1 MTDSPRRDE
10 PTQRLDGRQAGYSG
24 YSDPA
29 YAAQPPYGTR
39 PTEALPAYPAYGS
52 DRPTYG
58 NDQPAYGYDQSV
70 GQYGQYGSGPY
81 GGPPPP
87 PGSGEPPE
95 PPGTPRWLWIVA
107 AIAVVT
113 VIGLV
118 IALVIVNSSQQQTVV
133 APVPTLA
140 DPGAGE
146 PSISTA
152 PPTTTRRPTT
162 TSRPAVPPTT
172 TAPPVPGGSGIPG
185 VTEAVTYNVT
195 GEGRVI
201 NITYVDNGGVLQ
213 TEFNVLL
220 PWSKTVN
227 LAEPAKQS
235 ASVSIINVGRQVNC
249 SITVAGAQIQ
259 QRNGS
264 GLTICS
270 PIG

>member
-10 PTQRLDGRQAGYSG
+10 PTQRLDGGRSGYSG

-29 YAAQPPYGTR
+29 YSGQPPYGLG
-39 PTEALPAYPAYGS
+39 PTEQL
-52 DRPTYG
+52 PTY
-58 NDQPAYGYDQSV
+58 PAYGYDQ
-70 GQYGQYGSGPY
+70 YG
-81 GGPPPP
+81 GGPPPGAP
-87 PGSGEPPE
+87 PPPPE

-107 AIAVVT
+107 AVAVVT

-140 DPGAGE
+140 E
-146 PSISTA
+146 PSGAEPTVSSP

-162 TSRPAVPPTT
+162 TSRPAPTTT
-172 TAPPVPGGSGIPG
+172 TAPSVPGGSATPG
-185 VTEAVTYNVT
+185 ASETVTYTVG
-195 GEGRVI
+195 GEGRAI
-201 NITYVDNGGVLQ
+201 NVTYVDDGGVLQ
-213 TEFNVLL
+213 TEFNVVL

-227 LAEPAKQS
+227 LAQPAKQS
-235 ASVSIINVGRQVNC
+235 ASVTIVNVGRQVNC
-249 SITVAGAQIQ
+249 SISIDGAQVQ
-259 QRNGS
+259 QRTGS

>member
-1 MTDSPRRDE
+1 MTESPRRDE
-10 PTQRLDGRQAGYSG
+10 PTQRLSGGNSGYSG
-24 YSDPA
+24 YNDPA

-39 PTEALPAYPAYGS
+39 PTEPMPAYPAYG
-52 DRPTYG
+52 
-58 NDQPAYGYDQSV
+58 YDPSS
-70 GQYGQYGSGPY
+70 GQYGGGPYGGSPY
-81 GGPPPP
+81 GGPPPYA
-87 PGSGEPPE
+87 GGEPPE

-113 VIGLV
+113 VIGLI

-133 APVPTLA
+133 APVPTLS
-140 DPGAGE
+140 DPSVTE
-146 PSISTA
+146 PTVSST

-162 TSRPAVPPTT
+162 TTRPVVPST
-172 TAPPVPGGSGIPG
+172 TAPSAPGGSATPG
-185 VTEAVTYNVT
+185 VTETVTYDVS
-195 GEGRVI
+195 GPGRAI

-220 PWSKTVN
+220 PWTKTVD
-227 LAEPAKQS
+227 LAQPAKNS

-249 SITVAGAQIQ
+249 SITIAGAQIQ
-259 QRNGS
+259 QRKGS

>member
-1 MTDSPRRDE
+1 MTESPRRDE
-10 PTQRLDGRQAGYSG
+10 PTQRLDGGHSG

-29 YAAQPPYGTR
+29 YAGQYPQGTR
-39 PTEALPAYPAYGS
+39 PTEPLPAYPAYG
-52 DRPTYG
+52 
-58 NDQPAYGYDQSV
+58 YDQ
-70 GQYGQYGSGPY
+70 YAAGPY
-81 GGPPPP
+81 GGGPYGAPPPP
-87 PGSGEPPE
+87 DGPPPE

-107 AIAVVT
+107 AVAVVT

-133 APVPTLA
+133 APVPTLS
-140 DPGAGE
+140 DPGPTE
-146 PSISTA
+146 PTVTT

-172 TAPPVPGGSGIPG
+172 APSAPGGTGTPG
-185 VTEAVTYNVT
+185 VTETVTYNVT
-195 GEGRVI
+195 GEGRAI
-201 NITYVDNGGVLQ
+201 NVTYVDNGGVLQ

-220 PWSKTVN
+220 PWSKTVD

-235 ASVSIINVGRQVNC
+235 ASVSIINVGREVNC
-249 SITVAGAQIQ
+249 SITIDGAQVQ
-259 QRNGS
+259 QRTGS

>member
-10 PTQRLDGRQAGYSG
+10 PTQRLDGGHSGYSG

-29 YAAQPPYGTR
+29 YSGHPPYGVP
-39 PTEALPAYPAYGS
+39 PTEQLPAYPAYG
-52 DRPTYG
+52 
-58 NDQPAYGYDQSV
+58 YDQ
-70 GQYGQYGSGPY
+70 YGGGSY

-87 PGSGEPPE
+87 PGAPPPE

-107 AIAVVT
+107 AVAVVT

-133 APVPTLA
+133 APVPTLS
-140 DPGAGE
+140 E
-146 PSISTA
+146 PSIAEPTLSTA

-162 TSRPAVPPTT
+162 TSRPAPTT
-172 TAPPVPGGSGIPG
+172 TTTPSVPGGSTVPG
-185 VTEAVTYNVT
+185 ATESVTYNVT
-195 GEGRVI
+195 GEGRAI
-201 NITYVDNGGVLQ
+201 NVTYVDDGGVLQ

-227 LAEPAKQS
+227 LAQPAKRS
-235 ASVSIINVGRQVNC
+235 ASVTIINVGREVNC
-249 SITVAGAQIQ
+249 SISIDGAEIQ
-259 QRNGS
+259 QRTGS

>member
-10 PTQRLDGRQAGYSG
+10 PTRRLDGGHSGYSG

-29 YAAQPPYGTR
+29 YSGQ
-39 PTEALPAYPAYGS
+39 PAYGVH
-52 DRPTYG
+52 PTEQLPVY
-58 NDQPAYGYDQSV
+58 PSYGYDQST
-70 GQYGQYGSGPY
+70 GQYGGGPY

-87 PGSGEPPE
+87 PGAPPPE

-107 AIAVVT
+107 AVAVVT

-133 APVPTLA
+133 APVPTLSESN
-140 DPGAGE
+140 GAE
-146 PSISTA
+146 PTLSTS

-162 TSRPAVPPTT
+162 TSRPAPTTT
-172 TAPPVPGGSGIPG
+172 TAPSAPGGPATPG
-185 VTEAVTYNVT
+185 ATETVTYTVD
-195 GEGRVI
+195 GEGRAI
-201 NITYVDNGGVLQ
+201 NVTYVDDGGVLQ
-213 TEFNVLL
+213 TEFNVVL

-227 LAEPAKQS
+227 LAQPAKQS
-235 ASVSIINVGRQVNC
+235 ASVTIINVGRQVNC
-249 SITVAGAQIQ
+249 SISIDGAQV
-259 QRNGS
+259 QRRTGS

>member
-10 PTQRLDGRQAGYSG
+10 PTQRLDGGQAGYSG

-29 YAAQPPYGTR
+29 YAAQSPYGTR
-39 PTEALPAYPAYGS
+39 PTEALPAYPAY
-52 DRPTYG
+52 
-58 NDQPAYGYDQSV
+58 DQPAYGYDQSV

-87 PGSGEPPE
+87 PGGGEPPE

-118 IALVIVNSSQQQTVV
+118 IALVIVNSSQQETVV

-140 DPGAGE
+140 DPGAAE
-146 PSISTA
+146 PTISTA
-152 PPTTTRRPTT
+152 PPTTTRRPTTT

-185 VTEAVTYNVT
+185 VTESVTYNVT
-195 GEGRVI
+195 GQGRVI

-220 PWSKTVN
+220 PWSKTVD

-235 ASVSIINVGRQVNC
+235 ASVSIINVGRQVDC

-259 QRNGS
+259 QRTGS

>member
-10 PTQRLDGRQAGYSG
+10 PTQRLDGGHSGYSG
-24 YSDPA
+24 YPDPA
-29 YAAQPPYGTR
+29 YSGQPPYGVH
-39 PTEALPAYPAYGS
+39 PTEKLPAYPAYG
-52 DRPTYG
+52 
-58 NDQPAYGYDQSV
+58 YDQ
-70 GQYGQYGSGPY
+70 YGGGSY

-87 PGSGEPPE
+87 PGAPPPE

-107 AIAVVT
+107 AVAVVT

-133 APVPTLA
+133 APVPTLS
-140 DPGAGE
+140 E
-146 PSISTA
+146 PSIGEPTLSTA

-162 TSRPAVPPTT
+162 TSRPAPTT
-172 TAPPVPGGSGIPG
+172 TTTPSVPGGSAVPG
-185 VTEAVTYNVT
+185 ATESVTYNVT
-195 GEGRVI
+195 GEGRAI
-201 NITYVDNGGVLQ
+201 NVTYVDDGGVLQ

-227 LAEPAKQS
+227 LAQPAKRS
-235 ASVSIINVGRQVNC
+235 ASVTIINVGREVNC
-249 SITVAGAQIQ
+249 SISIDGAEIQ
-259 QRNGS
+259 QRTGS

>member
-10 PTQRLDGRQAGYSG
+10 PTQRLDGGHSGYSG

-29 YAAQPPYGTR
+29 YSGQPPYGVR
-39 PTEALPAYPAYGS
+39 PTGQLPSY
-52 DRPTYG
+52 
-58 NDQPAYGYDQSV
+58 PAYGYDQ
-70 GQYGQYGSGPY
+70 YGGGSY

-87 PGSGEPPE
+87 PGAPPPE

-107 AIAVVT
+107 AVAVVT

-133 APVPTLA
+133 APVPTLS
-140 DPGAGE
+140 E
-146 PSISTA
+146 PSIAEPTLSTG

-162 TSRPAVPPTT
+162 TSRPAPTTT
-172 TAPPVPGGSGIPG
+172 TAPSVPGGSTVPG
-185 VTEAVTYNVT
+185 ATESVTYNVT
-195 GEGRVI
+195 GEGRAI
-201 NITYVDNGGVLQ
+201 NVTYVDDGGVLQ

-227 LAEPAKQS
+227 LAQPAKRS
-235 ASVSIINVGRQVNC
+235 ASVTIINVGREVNC
-249 SITVAGAQIQ
+249 SISIDGAEIQ
-259 QRNGS
+259 QRTGS

>member
-10 PTQRLDGRQAGYSG
+10 PTQRFDGGHSGHPG

-29 YAAQPPYGTR
+29 YASQYPYGTR
-39 PTEALPAYPAYGS
+39 PTEPMPAYPAYGY
-52 DRPTYG
+52 D
-58 NDQPAYGYDQSV
+58 PAT
-70 GQYGQYGSGPY
+70 GQYAGGPY

-87 PGSGEPPE
+87 PGGGEPPE
-95 PPGTPRWLWIVA
+95 PPGTPRWLWIAA

-133 APVPTLA
+133 APVPTLSENNA
-140 DPGAGE
+140 TE
-146 PSISTA
+146 PTLSTTA
-152 PPTTTRRPTT
+152 PTTTRRPST
-162 TSRPAVPPTT
+162 TSRPAPATT
-172 TAPPVPGGSGIPG
+172 TAPSTTGGSSAPG
-185 VTEAVTYNVT
+185 VTETVTYTVT
-195 GEGRVI
+195 GEGRAI
-201 NITYVDNGGVLQ
+201 NVTYVDDGGVLQ

-227 LAEPAKQS
+227 LAQPAKQS
-235 ASVSIINVGRQVNC
+235 ASVTIINVGRTVNC
-249 SITVAGAQIQ
+249 SISIDGAQVQ
-259 QRNGS
+259 QRTGS

>member
-10 PTQRLDGRQAGYSG
+10 PTQRLDGGHSGYSG

-29 YAAQPPYGTR
+29 YSGQPPYGVR
-39 PTEALPAYPAYGS
+39 PTEQLPAYPAYG
-52 DRPTYG
+52 
-58 NDQPAYGYDQSV
+58 YDQSA
-70 GQYGQYGSGPY
+70 GQYGNGPY

-87 PGSGEPPE
+87 PGPPPPE

-107 AIAVVT
+107 AIAVIT

-133 APVPTLA
+133 APVPTLS
-140 DPGAGE
+140 E
-146 PSISTA
+146 PSGAEPTLSST

-162 TSRPAVPPTT
+162 TSRPAPTT
-172 TAPPVPGGSGIPG
+172 TAAPSVPGGSATPG
-185 VTEAVTYNVT
+185 ATETVTYTVG
-195 GEGRVI
+195 GEGRAI
-201 NITYVDNGGVLQ
+201 NVTYVDDGGVLQ
-213 TEFNVLL
+213 TEFNVVL

-227 LAEPAKQS
+227 LAQPAKQS
-235 ASVSIINVGRQVNC
+235 ASVTIINVGREVNC
-249 SITVAGAQIQ
+249 SISIDGTQVQ
-259 QRNGS
+259 QRTGS

>member
-1 MTDSPRRDE
+1 MTESPRRDE
-10 PTQRLDGRQAGYSG
+10 PTQRLDGGQYGYSGYSEG

-29 YAAQPPYGTR
+29 YAAQSPYGSR
-39 PTEALPAYPAYGS
+39 PTEPLPPYPAYG
-52 DRPTYG
+52 YA
-58 NDQPAYGYDQSV
+58 PAG
-70 GQYGQYGSGPY
+70 GQYGSPPH
-81 GGPPPP
+81 GGA
-87 PGSGEPPE
+87 EPPE

-107 AIAVVT
+107 AIAVFT

-133 APVPTLA
+133 APVPTLS
-140 DPGAGE
+140 E
-146 PSISTA
+146 PDRPEPTVSTT

-162 TSRPAVPPTT
+162 TTRPVVPPTT
-172 TAPPVPGGSGIPG
+172 TLPAPGGSGLPG
-185 VTEAVTYNVT
+185 ITESVTYTVD
-195 GEGRVI
+195 GQGRAI

-220 PWSKTVN
+220 PWTKTVD
-227 LAEPAKQS
+227 LAEPARQS

-249 SITVAGAQIQ
+249 SITIAGAQIQ
-259 QRNGS
+259 QRKGS

>member
-1 MTDSPRRDE
+1 MTESPRRDE
-10 PTQRLDGRQAGYSG
+10 PTQRLEGGHSGFSG
-24 YSDPA
+24 YTDPA
-29 YAAQPPYGTR
+29 YAAQPPYGAR
-39 PTEALPAYPAYGS
+39 PTEPMPAYPAYG
-52 DRPTYG
+52 
-58 NDQPAYGYDQSV
+58 YDPST
-70 GQYGQYGSGPY
+70 GQYGGGPY

-87 PGSGEPPE
+87 GGVPPE

-133 APVPTLA
+133 APVPTLS
-140 DPGAGE
+140 E
-146 PSISTA
+146 PSISEPTVSTT

-162 TSRPAVPPTT
+162 TSRPVAPST
-172 TAPPVPGGSGIPG
+172 TAPSVPGEATAPG
-185 VTEAVTYNVT
+185 VTETVTYEVT
-195 GEGRVI
+195 GQGRAI

-220 PWSKTVN
+220 PWTKTVD
-227 LAEPAKQS
+227 LAQPAKNS
-235 ASVSIINVGRQVNC
+235 ASVSIINVGREVNC
-249 SITVAGAQIQ
+249 AITIAGAQVQ
-259 QRNGS
+259 QRKGS